1 MAKKGNIELTPES
14 VNTALR
20 CVAQLHPKALTNA
33 NKAMLRASANLL
45 KKNTVREMRAS
56 WPGSTKTSRRWNGH
70 SGYITPIK
78 GVQTLIARNGY
89 WAMVRISNRKSFLL
103 PIFEQGTKK
112 SGRYIEGKSSSATSV
127 NRKFKRVR
135 RYRKAGAYRGRIES
149 KKFFEKAREAT
160 NPEIEK
166 LMNQAFVKNV
176 QKQWEKRS

>member
-1 MAKKGNIELTPES
+1 MAKKTNIEITPES
-14 VNTALR
+14 VNAALR

-33 NKAMLRASANLL
+33 NKAMLRDSANLL
-45 KKNTVREMRAS
+45 KKNTVREMRAA
-56 WPGSTKTSRRWNGH
+56 WPGATKTSRRWNGH

-89 WAMVRISNRKSFLL
+89 WAMVRISNPNSFLL
-103 PIFEQGTKK
+103 PIFEQGTRK
-112 SGRYIEGKSSSATSV
+112 RYIEGKSSSATSQ
-127 NRKFKRVR
+127 NRKFKNVR
-135 RYRKAGAYRGRIES
+135 RYRKAGAYRGTI
-149 KKFFEKAREAT
+149 KPLKFFEKAREAT